1 MAFDVSVILPNNL
14 RSGYLQSEFV
24 ASGIAYTTNKYS
36 KDPNLD
42 NNRNQ
47 LKLGFQLR
55 DKNTRLL
62 VDLVRVNALYIS
74 NDPYFEPSS
83 TVRINNWPPKPE
95 EFNSDYNYIYDI
107 NASYFFDNS
116 LSQGSFGGTAA
127 GTGLFII
134 NNWALS
140 ANGGLSRVYLKA
152 VVEGPSTQLVEY
164 PNGYGIFDTIVW
176 EGEIPTSPAS
186 PEFSSLK
193 TGYIGENTIVNFKP
207 SSSSTSQVSNS
218 GISHYLGSL
227 YEVTSTGNTLDLYS
241 AKGSAV
247 KRTISPSASTA
258 STTVTSYSYARNSTI
273 SSYEAYSY
281 SLDTNINLVCSSTGA
296 SGVAFYSD
304 SKVPYS
310 SSKPDIITQAAFGY
324 TASGIAITSSVTLK
338 IYDQPATSAGSKEIA
353 LRVDIPGNSY
363 PTAYFYTIDGGVE
376 SAAKQTTTLPNSLL
390 PLFKNGGL
398 LELYYSNV
406 DSTYAQVEGYFTPY
420 EDQSQASKKS
430 YLLAHALV
438 TSFGSTVLGGAFSYH
453 NDGPSTSTSTVKLSE
468 LVITQAK
475 NKLSFDLGNASK
487 EDLNNIGYPLV
498 SITDTWAEDLN
509 NEYIAL
515 TDLPSG
521 SSISASI
528 GSTYYQINK
537 IDSSDSYQVPGLYEL
552 QLFRPSLSNACS
564 LTVDVL
570 HKTDDFYVAFSP
582 VSSYRPHTVNNLQVE
597 WDRPLGSRLLEENAY
612 ATSPISA
619 ATIVVKFSKDKKNIS
634 LLQRNSD
641 GTYNKH
647 TFRSYTPSSTNDKY
661 LIQIQDQVP
670 TNIKG
675 TKKSTSA
682 NSTWCLVKKINGQKI
697 DLIGQVQLAKKLN
710 VSDDGLGYYS
720 ACGFIKSSYDGS
732 STTNYNKIYEV
743 KFESLPSLYGKQN
756 DSYDSIKSAVLSPQG
771 LSVDKHYL
779 GIDLLSSATDFVG
792 FNYKNPISSSIAATV
807 SAASDGINYTV
818 SSLPTATVD
827 GISLAGLGVSSYVI
841 LKDQLETSENG
852 LYIKTANNS
861 FTKITAQSNKP
872 YEVNGGTVNNNIT
885 FYSNQIEQD
894 NQIFDTFTSTA
905 YFKQIT
911 IDTISPFVN
920 SIRPSLL
927 EIKMNVLD
935 YENQFDL
942 SKLKVRFY
950 TNTNDLPDS
959 SSPLTDWLSIDYNP
973 FISGFLPAS
982 GNNLLQIKLSNSSN
996 QSPLVSSSDKIWMLV
1011 SAPFNCSLAEAY
1023 GPQYQNRTYITSG
1036 KFNNYQL
1043 ADNLWHKLYARD
1055 YEKSKNVS
1063 HKSQQHFRLRALSH
1077 AKVSSFATNL
1087 SSASV
1092 VDIEG
1097 PTYNGSFPKIE
1108 NGALNITRL
1117 IEMSILAEDTVSGIM
1132 AFRVGRDIDNFRTQ
1146 YTPWMSW
1153 NEFVVSET
1161 GKYTIYLYGN
1171 LNYYDNGAVDS
1182 VIDIQNIGFSGPRK
1196 IWVQL
1201 LDYAGNV
1208 SESYPLTFV
1217 AQTWGLVDTMPPV
1230 GYASFYN
1237 PKTNSTTEITNLTKA
1252 VVKLDA
1258 TDVVSGVKDFKY
1270 RFVKDSGPDAWS
1282 DWEPYSTFKSIDFT
1296 NENDGVKK
1304 VEFVFRDYGNNAIQ
1318 PEEKWE
1324 KVVRPN
1330 K

>member
-62 VDLVRVNALYIS
+62 VDLIRVNALYVS

-95 EFNSDYNYIYDI
+95 EFNSEYNYVYDI
-107 NASYFFDNS
+107 NASYFFDNT
-116 LSQGSFGGTAA
+116 LSQGSFGGTVA

-152 VVEGPSTQLVEY
+152 VVEGPGTQLVEY

-207 SSSSTSQVSNS
+207 SSSSTSQVSSN

-227 YEVTSTGNTLDLYS
+227 YEITSTGNTLDLYAAIGTT
-241 AKGSAV
+241 AKRS
-247 KRTISPSASTA
+247 ISPSASVA
-258 STTVTSYSYARNSTI
+258 STTLASYSYARNATI
-273 SSYEAYSY
+273 SSYESYSY
-281 SLDTNINLVCSSTGA
+281 SLDSNINLVCSSTGA
-296 SGVAFYSD
+296 SGVAFYTV

-310 SSKPDIITQAAFGY
+310 SDKPDFVTQAAFGY
-324 TASGIAITSSVTLK
+324 TTSGIAVSSHVTLK
-338 IYDQPATSAGSKEIA
+338 IFDQPATSAGSKEIA
-353 LRVDIPGNSY
+353 LRVDIPGNDN
-363 PTAYFYTIDGGVE
+363 PTAYFYTITGGVE
-376 SAAKQTTTLPNSLL
+376 SGASQVTTLPNSLL
-390 PLFKNGGL
+390 PLFKSGGL

-406 DSTYAQVEGYFTPY
+406 DSTYAQIEGYFTPY
-420 EDQSQASKKS
+420 QDQSQSSKKS
-430 YLLAHALV
+430 YLLANALV
-438 TSFGSTVLGGAFSYH
+438 TSFGSTYLGGAFSYH
-453 NDGPSTSTSTVKLSE
+453 NIGPTTATSIFRLSE
-468 LVITQAK
+468 LMIAQSK
-475 NKLSFDLGNASK
+475 NKLSFDFGDASR
-487 EDLNNIGYPLV
+487 EDLNNISYPLV
-498 SITDTWAEDLN
+498 SITNTWAEDLN
-509 NEYIAL
+509 NEYTAL
-515 TDLPSG
+515 SDLPSG
-521 SSISASI
+521 LSVSSST

-537 IDSSDSYQVPGLYEL
+537 IDSADSYQVPGVFEL
-552 QLFRPSLSNACS
+552 QLYRPSLSDACS
-564 LTVDVL
+564 VTVDVL

-582 VSSYRPHTVNNLQVE
+582 VSSYRPHTINNLQVE

-612 ATSPISA
+612 STSPINA
-619 ATIVVKFSKDKKNIS
+619 ATILVKFSKDKKNIS
-634 LLQRNSD
+634 LFQRNSD
-641 GTYNKH
+641 GSYNKH
-647 TFRSYTPSSTNDKY
+647 TLRSYTPSATKDKY
-661 LIQIQDQVP
+661 VIQISDQIP

-675 TKKSTSA
+675 SKNSSSA
-682 NSTWCLVKKINGQKI
+682 NSTWVLVKKVNGQKT

-710 VSDDGLGYYS
+710 VSADGLGYYA
-720 ACGFIKSSYDGS
+720 ACGFIKSSYDS
-732 STTNYNKIYEV
+732 SSATNYNRI
-743 KFESLPSLYGKQN
+743 FEFTYNTLPSLYDKQN
-756 DSYDSIKSAVLSPQG
+756 ETYDSIKSVVLSPQG
-771 LSVDKHYL
+771 FSVDKHYL
-779 GIDLLSSATDFVG
+779 GLDDLSSATDFVG

-818 SSLPTATVD
+818 SSLASATVD
-827 GISLAGLGVSSYVI
+827 GVSLAGLGVSSYVV
-841 LKDQLETSENG
+841 LKDQLETTENG
-852 LYIKTANNS
+852 LYIKTSNNS
-861 FTKITAQSNKP
+861 FTKVTAVSNKP

-885 FYSNQIEQD
+885 FFSNQIEQN

-911 IDTISPFVN
+911 IDPISPFVN

-927 EIKMNVLD
+927 EFKMNVLD

-942 SKLKVRFY
+942 DKIKIRFY
-950 TNTNDLPDS
+950 SNANDLPDS
-959 SSPLTDWLSIDYNP
+959 ATPLTDWLSIDYKP
-973 FISGFLPAS
+973 FTSGFLP
-982 GNNLLQIKLSNSSN
+982 SSN
-996 QSPLVSSSDKIWMLV
+996 NSLVQVKLNNASNESPLVSASDKIWLLI
-1011 SAPFNCSLAEAY
+1011 SAPFNCSFAEAY
-1023 GPQYQNRTYITSG
+1023 GSQYQNRTFITSG

-1055 YEKSKNVS
+1055 YEKTKNTN
-1063 HKSQQHFRLRALSH
+1063 HISQQHFRLRAMSH
-1077 AKVSSFATNL
+1077 AQVSSYATNL
-1087 SSASV
+1087 TSPVV
-1092 VDIEG
+1092 VDIVG
-1097 PTYNGSFPKIE
+1097 PTYNNSFPKIE
-1108 NGALNITRL
+1108 NGALNATRL
-1117 IEMSILAEDTVSGIM
+1117 VEMSILADDTVSGIM
-1132 AFRVGRDIDNFRTQ
+1132 AFRVGRDIDNYRTQ

-1153 NEFVVSET
+1153 NEFVVSDT

-1171 LNYYDNGAVDS
+1171 LNYYDNGAVDT
-1182 VIDIQNIGFSGPRK
+1182 VIDIQNIGYSGQRK

-1208 SESYPLTFV
+1208 SESYPLSFV
-1217 AQTWGLVDTMPPV
+1217 AQSWGLVDTTPPV
-1230 GYASFYN
+1230 GYAGFYN
-1237 PKTNSTTEITNLTKA
+1237 PKGNSATEITNLTKA

-1258 TDVVSGVKDFKY
+1258 TDVVSGVKDLKY
-1270 RFVKDSGPDAWS
+1270 RFVKDSGAEDWS
-1282 DWEPYSTFKSIDFT
+1282 DWEPYSAFKTIDFT
-1296 NENDGVKK
+1296 NETDGVKK
-1304 VEFVFRDYGNNAIQ
+1304 VEFIFRDYGNNAIQ
-1318 PEEKWE
+1318 PETKWE